1 MGALMRVSF
10 VEMQPVE
17 VGRMEDAA
25 NVLDA
30 ATRFG
35 QPV

>member
-1 MGALMRVSF
+1 MDAVMLASF
-10 VEMQPVE
+10 VEMQPAAV
-17 VGRMEDAA
+17 VRMEDAA
-25 NVLDA
+25 TVLGE